1 MRALSVLLAV
11 GAAWAAVSM
20 TNASSTPDA
29 SIANVYDLWDSVRK
43 LYTCTTQHNFFYDT
57 DSLPEGLD
65 DNLIPSSLL
74 AFLAAKASRDDLQNK
89 TGL

>member
-1 MRALSVLLAV
+1 MSHYACAVRWVWHHLVCVYLVWCSLLTMRALSVLLAV

-43 LYTCTTQHNFFYDT
+43 LL
-57 DSLPEGLD
+57 SL
-65 DNLIPSSLL
+65 IHI
-74 AFLAAKASRDDLQNK
+74 
-89 TGL
+89 